1 MDKLDLDT
9 VVSNVSAVESYPPGT
24 LLVKSNGENYR
35 YGKAATRLRA
45 GRRVYIGLNVGNLID
60 EWWTMGDI
68 IDDGVNRKLYSSLS
82 SRAKR
87 GWVLLG
93 LAATDVPKGKYC
105 WVMIDY

>member
-45 GRRVYIGLNVGNLID
+45 GRHVYIGLNGGDKIND
-60 EWWTMGDI
+60 WWTKGDI
-68 IDDGVNRKLYSSLS
+68 ITEGVNRKLYSSLS
-82 SRAKR
+82 SRAKI

-105 WVMIDY
+105 WVMIEY